1 MIFDVMKILE
11 RFENDER
18 NEIENDVVLWNDKR
32 VNIFY
37 VKILISNEEGIS

>member
-18 NEIENDVVLWNDKR
+18 NEKENDVVLWNDKR